1 MRLPAIRSTS
11 PSRRWDPAREFEDL
25 YEQMGRLVQSSL
37 VDPTDV
43 APWVP
48 AADVIDTDDAYV
60 VEMELPGVKSDD
72 INIEVNGNEL
82 TVTGEIKQRERK
94 GVLRRGTRR
103 VGEFLYRV
111 ALPGDLDPDNVEARL
126 AEGVLTIRV
135 PKSEAAKP
143 RRIEITGG

>member
-11 PSRRWDPAREFEDL
+11 PSRRWDPSREFEDL

-37 VDPTDV
+37 VDPTDA

-60 VEMELPGVKSDD
+60 VEMELPGANPDD

-126 AEGVLTIRV
+126 SDGVLMIRV

-143 RRIEITGG
+143 RKIEITGG

>member
-1 MRLPAIRSTS
+1 
-11 PSRRWDPAREFEDL
+11 
-25 YEQMGRLVQSSL
+25 MGRLVQSSL

>member
-1 MRLPAIRSTS
+1 
-11 PSRRWDPAREFEDL
+11 
-25 YEQMGRLVQSSL
+25 MGRLVQSSL
-37 VDPTDV
+37 VDPTDA

-60 VEMELPGVKSDD
+60 VEMELPGANPDD

-126 AEGVLTIRV
+126 SDGVLMIRV

-143 RRIEITGG
+143 RKIEITGG